1 MNPRP
6 AAAMRRAAASAAL
19 VALSVA
25 SSIGLVACGD
35 PGKRD
40 RAMQA
45 AARVNGE
52 TITLP
57 QIQQVLQQRAVPGE
71 QADAAAKVVLERLI
85 HQSLAVQRAQQL
97 DLDRDPKVQLQLD
110 LARREVLARAYLER
124 VGAAAAAP
132 DADAVRR
139 YYDEHPALFA
149 KRRIF
154 QLQEIA
160 IEARPEQVD
169 ALRARLG
176 EGGDVDAFADW
187 LRANGYR
194 FAAVQAVRAA
204 EQLPPARLAALAAL
218 RDGQALFTAAPN
230 GVLVAIVAGSREQP
244 VTLEQARAAI
254 EQRLLAERRRALV
267 RDDLGALRREA
278 RVEYVGR
285 FAESPPPAIDPAAS
299 DAASDASEPVR

>member
-1 MNPRP
+1 MGRAGAP
-6 AAAMRRAAASAAL
+6 AVLLAL
-19 VALSVA
+19 L
-25 SSIGLVACGD
+25 LVLAGCGD

-40 RAMQA
+40 RATQA

-57 QIQQVLQQRAVPGE
+57 QIQQVLQQRGVPGD
-71 QADAAAKVVLERLI
+71 QADAATKVVVERLI
-85 HQSLAVQRAQQL
+85 HQTLAVQRAQQL

-110 LARREVLARAYLER
+110 MARREVLARAYLER

-176 EGGDVDAFADW
+176 EGGDVESFAGW

-218 RDGQALFTAAPN
+218 RDGQALWAAAPN

-267 RDDLGALRREA
+267 RDDLGALRRDA

-285 FAESPPPAIDPAAS
+285 FAESPPPAFDPAAS
-299 DAASDASEPVR
+299 DADEAAR

>member
-1 MNPRP
+1 M
-6 AAAMRRAAASAAL
+6 
-19 VALSVA
+19 
-25 SSIGLVACGD
+25 
-35 PGKRD
+35 
-40 RAMQA
+40 
-45 AARVNGE
+45 
-52 TITLP
+52 
-57 QIQQVLQQRAVPGE
+57 LQQRGVPGE

-85 HQSLAVQRAQQL
+85 HQSLAVQRALQL

-124 VGAAAAAP
+124 VGAAAVAP

-176 EGGDVDAFADW
+176 EGGDVDSLADW

-204 EQLPPARLAALAAL
+204 EQR
-218 RDGQALFTAAPN
+218 
-230 GVLVAIVAGSREQP
+230 
-244 VTLEQARAAI
+244 
-254 EQRLLAERRRALV
+254 RRRAWP
-267 RDDLGALRREA
+267 RWPRCATGRRC
-278 RVEYVGR
+278 
-285 FAESPPPAIDPAAS
+285 SPPRRTGCWWRSSPARANS
-299 DAASDASEPVR
+299 R

>member
-1 MNPRP
+1 MGRAGAP
-6 AAAMRRAAASAAL
+6 AVL
-19 VALSVA
+19 LALS
-25 SSIGLVACGD
+25 LVLAGCGD

-40 RAMQA
+40 RATQA

-57 QIQQVLQQRAVPGE
+57 QIQQVLQQRGVPGD
-71 QADAAAKVVLERLI
+71 QADAATKVVLERLI
-85 HQSLAVQRAQQL
+85 HQTLAVQRAQQL

-176 EGGDVDAFADW
+176 EGGDVESFADW

-218 RDGQALFTAAPN
+218 RDGQALWAAAPN

-267 RDDLGALRREA
+267 RDDLGALRRDA

-285 FAESPPPAIDPAAS
+285 FAESPPPAFDPAAS
-299 DAASDASEPVR
+299 DADEAAR